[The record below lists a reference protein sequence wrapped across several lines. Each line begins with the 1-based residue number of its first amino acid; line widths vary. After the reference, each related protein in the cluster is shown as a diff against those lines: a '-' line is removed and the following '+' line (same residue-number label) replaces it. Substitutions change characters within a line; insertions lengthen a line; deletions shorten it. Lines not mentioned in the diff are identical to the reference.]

1 MHLRKYKINE
11 REIFVFAY
19 INILKN
25 ILDIL
30 FVIISVNNTGSKIY
44 FNKFYS
50 LLWIYYFHKE

>member
-1 MHLRKYKINE
+1 MYLRKYKINE